1 MLRHVWLLVAALGM
15 AFAQEYRGLSLSTP
29 YPAQTVRID
38 KSITL
43 PLTVKSYGL
52 PPQTVTL
59 RVTTIPDGWKA
70 TLLGNGRPIEAV
82 FLEPDGTA
90 EVSLKLEPP
99 ADATPGTYRFTVEA
113 TGSGARST
121 LPITLTLGEVLP
133 PQLNLE
139 VELPVLK
146 GTPTTNFRYRATLKN
161 ESDQDLLVNLE
172 ALAPEGFQVSFKPA
186 FGSQEVTSLPVKAGE
201 SRRLDIEVDLPP
213 QVPADTYTV
222 RVRAS
227 AGEAAAEVPLTLEVT
242 GRPRISLS
250 TPEGRLSGR
259 ATAGQETPIKLVVRN
274 RGTAPAREV
283 ELTAFEPSGW
293 EVNFEP
299 KKIPEIPPGEEV
311 TVTAKIK
318 PSSRS
323 LAGDYMV
330 TLRASGKGVSDSVDF
345 RVTVLTSTAWGII
358 GVGLIAVA
366 LGVVGFSVARFGRR

>member
-1 MLRHVWLLVAALGM
+1 M
-15 AFAQEYRGLSLSTP
+15 
-29 YPAQTVRID
+29 
-38 KSITL
+38 
-43 PLTVKSYGL
+43 
-52 PPQTVTL
+52 
-59 RVTTIPDGWKA
+59 
-70 TLLGNGRPIEAV
+70 
-82 FLEPDGTA
+82 
-90 EVSLKLEPP
+90 
-99 ADATPGTYRFTVEA
+99 
-113 TGSGARST
+113 
-121 LPITLTLGEVLP
+121 
-133 PQLNLE
+133 
-139 VELPVLK
+139 
-146 GTPTTNFRYRATLKN
+146 
-161 ESDQDLLVNLE
+161 
-172 ALAPEGFQVSFKPA
+172 
-186 FGSQEVTSLPVKAGE
+186 
-201 SRRLDIEVDLPP
+201 
-213 QVPADTYTV
+213 
-222 RVRAS
+222 
-227 AGEAAAEVPLTLEVT
+227 PLTLEVT